1 MRLGCRIACD
11 PVWADWSSRQLE
23 NAANAG
29 PLYISDVVYA
39 EISIRYG
46 RIEDLD
52 AMLATARID
61 LLRTPRAALFL
72 AGKVF
77 RQYRS
82 SGGSR
87 SGVLPD
93 FVIGAHAAVAGLA
106 LITRDVGRYRTCF
119 PSLALVTPD

>member
-61 LLRTPRAALFL
+61 LLRTAALFL

-82 SGGSR
+82 AGGSR

-106 LITRDVGRYRTCF
+106 LITRDVGRHRTCF
-119 PSLALVTPD
+119 PSLALVMPD